1 MAKRRRGGGQGAE
14 PPIPLSPVD
23 LLAGLAPGLEL
34 QADELSAFDDQDA
47 ALTGVAEVGKLIRS
61 GDATV
66 RRLVRT
72 AGVAPRAQGGPPP
85 APDPDLEPERAGVP
99 PRTRERPG
107 E

>member
-1 MAKRRRGGGQGAE
+1 MARRRRGAGREAE

-34 QADELSAFDDQDA
+34 QADELSAFDDDDA
-47 ALTGVAEVGKLIRS
+47 ALTDVAEVGRMLRS

-72 AGVAPRAQGGPPP
+72 AGVTPRSASDAPP
-85 APDPDLEPERAGVP
+85 ADPDLEPERAGVV